1 MSLKCPLQG
10 LQHVLLAE
18 GEDGYSG
25 ALTLTQHLIFFSIY
39 SWSKKK
45 KINTPSSAGSAE
57 RSDSSVPA
65 ISKVSN
71 SWCIANGRCPRHG
84 GKMSRESNPDIRGQ
98 VKSQLKESEDIF
110 LMISQPREDLD
121 SANSRVTVARC
132 DMEGRPVHQ
141 GGAGAFESICI
152 FWLSRPKPHANHQG
166 SHKRIFFSLYLP
178 NSWLQAG
185 LFFFLMNM
193 QLSHFHPC
201 C

>member
-1 MSLKCPLQG
+1 MG
-10 LQHVLLAE
+10 
-18 GEDGYSG
+18 GWIFWG
-25 ALTLTQHLIFFSIY
+25 AHSNSAFNFFLHLFLEQ
-39 SWSKKK
+39 KKK

-121 SANSRVTVARC
+121 SANSGVTVARC

-166 SHKRIFFSLYLP
+166 SHKRIFFPLYLP

-185 LFFFLMNM
+185 LFFFNEYAIVTFSSLL
-193 QLSHFHPC
+193 LSKVS
-201 C
+201 